1 MNSWL
6 ARRPNYYSCIT
17 CIYVIIIIN
26 NKLTNISD
34 GENDNL
40 YEGIN

>member
-1 MNSWL
+1 MNSFVL
-6 ARRPNYYSCIT
+6 HA
-17 CIYVIIIIN
+17 YVIIIIN